1 MRRLVILGSFFSAAL
16 VAGSLTACGSSS
28 VDGKYYSN
36 ASGEFAMELSHG
48 KVLSMEGQPASHL
61 TYEVHSDSVIL
72 HDPEHGLADH
82 MAFHI
87 EKDGSLS
94 LGILGTLTKKR

>member
-28 VDGKYYSN
+28 VDGKYYS

-61 TYEVHSDSVIL
+61 TYEVHLDSVIL
-72 HDPEHGLADH
+72 HDAEHGLADH